1 MTLHI
6 VKLCVG
12 ADSISDLQEWIDRRL
27 KERKRRKQPIEH
39 IHTTRMM
46 PTRKDEILDGGS
58 LYWVIKGEIAAREK
72 LIDIRPFV
80 DKDGIKRCRLVMDG
94 KVVPVVPRP
103 RAAFQGWRYFP
114 AKEAPPDLAKSGKGL
129 TELPEEMR
137 RELREL
143 GLL

>member
-1 MTLHI
+1 MPLHM

-12 ADSISDLQEWIDRRL
+12 AGSIGDLQEWIDRRL
-27 KERKRRKQPIEH
+27 KEKKRRKQPLEH

-72 LIDIRPFV
+72 LVDIRPFV

-94 KVVPVVPRP
+94 KVIPVVPKP
-103 RAAFQGWRYFP
+103 RSAFQGWGDFQ
-114 AKEAPPDLAKSGKGL
+114 AKDAPPDLAKSGRGL
-129 TELPEEMR
+129 AELPESLR

>member
-12 ADSISDLQEWIDRRL
+12 ADSIGDLQEWIDRRL
-27 KERKRRKQPIEH
+27 REKKRRKQPLEH

-46 PTRKDEILDGGS
+46 PTRKGEILDGGS
-58 LYWVIKGEIAAREK
+58 LYWVIRGEIACREK

-80 DKDGIKRCRLVMDG
+80 DKDGVKRCRLVMDG
-94 KVVPVVPRP
+94 KVIPVVPRP
-103 RAAFQGWRYFP
+103 RGPFQGWRYFP
-114 AKEAPPDLAKSGKGL
+114 ANEAPPDLSKSGKGL
-129 TELPEEMR
+129 AELPETMR

>member
-1 MTLHI
+1 MPLHM

-12 ADSISDLQEWIDRRL
+12 ADSIGDLQEWVDRRL
-27 KERKRRKQPIEH
+27 KERKRRKQPLEH

-46 PTRKDEILDGGS
+46 PTRKEEILDGGS

-72 LIDIRPFV
+72 LVDIRPFV

-103 RAAFQGWRYFP
+103 RSAFQGWRYFQ
-114 AKEAPPDLAKSGKGL
+114 AQDAPPDLAKSGKGL
-129 TELPEEMR
+129 AELPESLR

>member
-1 MTLHI
+1 M

-12 ADSISDLQEWIDRRL
+12 ADSIGDLQEWIDRRL

-72 LIDIRPFV
+72 LVDIRPFV

-94 KVVPVVPRP
+94 KVIPVRPKPRS
-103 RAAFQGWRYFP
+103 AFQGWRYFL
-114 AKEAPPDLAKSGKGL
+114 AKDAPPDLAKSGKGL
-129 TELPEEMR
+129 AEPPESLR